1 MKASSLRP
9 WIAAFFPLV
18 AAACSPVA
26 ALHEGSYTLA
36 TAAPESNVLS
46 IFDGKADAQLNLDGT
61 ACVSIVWRTIHTVI
75 LWPRGYTARGNP
87 LAVYDADGK
96 QVLVAGQELSVSGG
110 QVFSSR
116 ARKVA
121 GCSGFSQS
129 VALVPVP
136 SPIAATPGS
145 EEYDDLQVGDMQSSV
160 DGDREIFGGLVGNP
174 MSKVVTIYIATTADQ
189 GRIAQAKAAVLAA
202 GARPGFQYPK
212 PWRLGFV
219 VAGPSLAALDGV
231 LNRLQVVQPWR
242 KDVGSNLMGW
252 GIDPARHA
260 VRISVLEISPTI
272 SADARSAFGN
282 LAVLETA
289 EPVTLR

>member
-1 MKASSLRP
+1 
-9 WIAAFFPLV
+9 
-18 AAACSPVA
+18 
-26 ALHEGSYTLA
+26 
-36 TAAPESNVLS
+36 
-46 IFDGKADAQLNLDGT
+46 
-61 ACVSIVWRTIHTVI
+61 
-75 LWPRGYTARGNP
+75 
-87 LAVYDADGK
+87 
-96 QVLVAGQELSVSGG
+96 
-110 QVFSSR
+110 
-116 ARKVA
+116 
-121 GCSGFSQS
+121 
-129 VALVPVP
+129 LVPVP

-174 MSKVVTIYIATTADQ
+174 MSKVVTIYIATTADP
-189 GRIAQAKAAVLAA
+189 GRVAQAKAAVLAA
-202 GARPGFQYPK
+202 GARAGFQYPK

-272 SADARSAFGN
+272 SADARLAFGN

>member
-1 MKASSLRP
+1 MKPSNLRL
-9 WIAAFFPLV
+9 WIAAFFPLF

-36 TAAPESNVLS
+36 TAAPEGNVLS

-75 LWPRGYTARGNP
+75 LWPNGYTARGNP
-87 LAVYDADGK
+87 LAVFDADGK
-96 QVLVAGQELSVSGG
+96 EVLVAGQELSVSGG

-129 VALVPVP
+129 VAFVPFP
-136 SPIAATPGS
+136 SPIAATPGL
-145 EEYDDLQVGDMQSSV
+145 EEYDDLQVGDMQRRV
-160 DGDREIFGGLVGNP
+160 DGEREIFGGLVGNP
-174 MSKVVTIYIATTADQ
+174 MSKVVTIYIATTADP
-189 GRIAQAKAAVLAA
+189 GRVAQAKAAVLAA

-289 EPVTLR
+289 ERVELQ